1 MIYRNAVSLLA
12 GALVFTLW
20 HGADAAQTR
29 PGPGSPKMP
38 DKEALA
44 KRIEPHAKET
54 ADLVRDA
61 NTSVE
66 QYPTPFFS
74 SGAIYRVTNRAPRHP
89 IWFTVGCAGQDYT
102 VMLPMNQ
109 KGFMELATKA
119 GLDLRGEPNRLAYV
133 IAFLEATQDTRKRFQ
148 ILNGASDIQIINQ
161 ATDEEKARYDAL
173 VEKYRSIIKPPKF
186 DDLDPSRATVFALV
200 GQDLVEIGIKL
211 SNSGKLERSDKM
223 LEENL
228 PIAYA
233 K

>member
-1 MIYRNAVSLLA
+1 VISRSAISLLA
-12 GALVFTLW
+12 AAFVFTLW
-20 HGADAAQTR
+20 QGADSAQTR
-29 PGPGSPKMP
+29 PAQGSRKMP

-54 ADLVRDA
+54 ADLIRDA
-61 NTSVE
+61 NTTVE

-74 SGAIYRVTNRAPRHP
+74 NGAIYRVINRGPRHP

-102 VMLPMNQ
+102 VMLPMNP
-109 KGFMELATKA
+109 KGFMELAAKA

-133 IAFLEATQDTRKRFQ
+133 IALLETTQDTRKRFQ
-148 ILNGASDIQIINQ
+148 ILNAASDIEIINK

-173 VEKYRSIIKPPKF
+173 IEKYRNIVKQPKF
-186 DDLDPSRATVFALV
+186 ADLDPTRATIFALV
-200 GQDLVEIGIKL
+200 GQNLVEIGVTL
-211 SNSGKLERSDKM
+211 SNSGKVERSDKM